1 MQDDSVISTPL
12 IAWGVASR
20 PSPGEVASGDMHLIQ
35 LTMDGVLLAVVDGL
49 GHGDAA
55 IAAAQ
60 TAIAVLKSHA
70 EEPLT
75 ALVNR
80 CHAALTKTRGAVM
93 TVATLR
99 WFGDEL
105 TWLGVGNV
113 EAILLRADPQAKA
126 RSDRVL
132 LRSGLVGYQLP
143 VLRAGTH
150 HLAPDDLIIF
160 ATDGI
165 DAAFAG
171 GLVCSDPPQELADGI
186 LERHF
191 KGHDDAFV
199 LVVRYLGTRHE

>member
-1 MQDDSVISTPL
+1 MQDESVISTPL

-20 PSPGEVASGDMHLIQ
+20 PSPGEVASGDLHLIQ
-35 LTMDGVLLAVVDGL
+35 PTMDGVLLAVVDGL
-49 GHGDAA
+49 GHRDAA

-60 TAIAVLKSHA
+60 TAIAILKSHA

-93 TVATLR
+93 TLATLR
-99 WFGDEL
+99 WFKEEL

-113 EAILLRADPQAKA
+113 EAILLRAERQAKA

-143 VLRAGTH
+143 VLRGSTLC
-150 HLAPDDLIIF
+150 LAPDDLLIF

-165 DAAFAG
+165 DAGFAEE
-171 GLVCSDPPQELADGI
+171 LVYSDPPQQLADSI

-191 KGHDDAFV
+191 RGHDDA
-199 LVVRYLGTRHE
+199 